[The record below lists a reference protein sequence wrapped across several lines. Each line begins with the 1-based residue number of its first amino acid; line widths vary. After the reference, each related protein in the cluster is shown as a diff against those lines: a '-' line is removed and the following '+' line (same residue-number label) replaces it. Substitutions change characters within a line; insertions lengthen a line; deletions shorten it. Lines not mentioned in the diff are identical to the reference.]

1 MGAAAAMTT
10 VCARRGTLAL
20 TADNLSVKVAVS
32 MEGGAWPQIGVHAH
46 TALLDPSVKE
56 ITEQARVLLW

>member
-10 VCARRGTLAL
+10 VCARRATLAL
-20 TADNLSVKVAVS
+20 TADNLSVRVAVS
-32 MEGGAWPQIGVHAH
+32 TEGGAWPQIGVHAH
-46 TALLDPSVKE
+46 MALLDPSVKE

>member
-1 MGAAAAMTT
+1 MTT
-10 VCARRGTLAL
+10 VYARRGTLAL
-20 TADNLSVKVAVS
+20 TADSLSVKAAVS
-32 MEGGAWPQIGVHAH
+32 MAEGVWPQIGVPAH